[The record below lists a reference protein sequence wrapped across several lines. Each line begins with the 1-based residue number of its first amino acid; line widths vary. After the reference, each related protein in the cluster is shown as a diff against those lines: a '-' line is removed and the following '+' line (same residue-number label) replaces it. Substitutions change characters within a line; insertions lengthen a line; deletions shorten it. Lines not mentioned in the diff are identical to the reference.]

1 MSWFATLFRTIF
13 TSIGGVVTT
22 LVAVPIVMTIAAI
35 NDSSP
40 WIDRVIRAWSHAWLA
55 VSGTHLTVV
64 GDENIDRDQSYIVVA
79 NHLSTLDIMACFLTV
94 RLPIRYLAKKELF
107 QIPIL
112 AQGMRAVGIVE
123 VDRAARSSIH
133 AQVNRQSQEL
143 IAKGRSLIIFPE
155 GTRPRSGALDPFK
168 KGAFTMAIASG
179 LPVLPVT
186 IHGTFEAWRPGTLWV
201 RGGQITTVIDAPI
214 PTTGLFQQDSGELA
228 KQAYEIIAGRVSEMG
243 GHISV

>member
-1 MSWFATLFRTIF
+1 MSWFATLFRTIL
-13 TSIGGVVTT
+13 TSIAGVVTT

-40 WIDRVIRAWSHAWLA
+40 WIDRVIRVWSRAWLA

-155 GTRPRSGALDPFK
+155 GTRPRNGALDPFK

-201 RGGQITTVIDAPI
+201 RGGQITTLIDAHI